1 VTKSFRKG
9 DQVSW
14 DTSQGRTHG
23 NVERKLTSETQV
35 KGQKI
40 SASEDDPRY
49 LVKSDKTGE
58 LAAHKPKALKRR
70 G

>member
-1 VTKSFRKG
+1 MTKSFRKG
-9 DQVSW
+9 DKVTW
-14 DTSQGRTHG
+14 ETSQGRTHG
-23 NVERKLTSETQV
+23 RVERKLTSETSI

-49 LVKSDKTGE
+49 LVKSDKSGE
-58 LAAHKPKALKRR
+58 RAAHKPEALERR